1 MPRSDDAS
9 ALGARSVCVTLDPG
23 DSTGP
28 LVDAAAPHSGPKQS
42 PRRWPSVRTLRHVL
56 FRQDAP
62 LGSAMV
68 RKIVSVCSEA
78 AFPAR
83 SIATYF
89 LVTTG
94 LELVALPLL
103 CYEFAFRE
111 RVLEGQLENFRGD
124 PQPGALAAA
133 LPGKIRHM
141 HERTLSC
148 FLYTGFTIIKQIFN
162 IILLIGQRKSDPRLV
177 MAWVWGFSAMHVAT
191 TAVALWF
198 GVRTYFDL
206 DIVAML
212 VLLYLFLI
220 SGVVLARS
228 VVVLVR
234 TARQQLQAVKAAGAA
249 DC

>member
-1 MPRSDDAS
+1 MSCSDDAS

-28 LVDAAAPHSGPKQS
+28 LVDAAAPHTGPKQS
-42 PRRWPSVRTLRHVL
+42 PRRWPSVRTLRHAL

-68 RKIVSVCSEA
+68 RKMVSVCSEA

-111 RVLEGQLENFRGD
+111 RVLEGQLEKFRGD
-124 PQPGALAAA
+124 PQPGALASS

-141 HERTLSC
+141 HERMLSC

-162 IILLIGQRKSDPRLV
+162 IVLLIGQRKSDPRLV

-228 VVVLVR
+228 VVVVVR